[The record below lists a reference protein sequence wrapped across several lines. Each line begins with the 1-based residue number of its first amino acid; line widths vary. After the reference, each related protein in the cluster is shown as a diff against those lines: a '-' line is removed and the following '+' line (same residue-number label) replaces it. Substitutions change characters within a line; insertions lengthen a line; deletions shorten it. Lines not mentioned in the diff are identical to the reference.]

1 LSDQRITQLTSL
13 PQASVAAT
21 DVLPIADVSASQ
33 TKKVTAKDLVS
44 AGIALADSST
54 IDLAKLNQSST
65 TKLGTTALVDDAV
78 TAAKLADSSSV
89 YTGTSAPT
97 TDNFQGRGYYNTSSG
112 NFQVYNA
119 GSFAAVNATVADS
132 AVTTAKIAD
141 GAVTTAKA
149 SNLGTAA
156 LADNAVTYA
165 KIQNVSA
172 TDKLL
177 GRSTA
182 GAGSVEEV
190 SCTAA
195 GRSLLSG
202 ADAAAQRA
210 TLGLGSLA
218 TQSATVS
225 GTHSGTSS
233 GTNTGDQTIT
243 LTGDVTGSGTGSFA
257 ATVAT
262 GAVTETKLGALSVS
276 TAKLQDDAV
285 TGAKLGDS
293 SSMVVASAPPTGSG
307 AFVGQQWMNTST
319 GLEYTWNGTTWQRQA
334 AVNTIS
340 ITETTPLAFAVS
352 YPDNFSASVSVT
364 LDTQAANKIWAGP
377 TTGSDAAPTFR
388 ALIPTDLPSATG
400 STQGIIQPG
409 SGLSVSSGT
418 LNHSNTVTAGTYTKL
433 TVDAQGHTTAGTTL
447 SATDIPSL
455 DASKI
460 TTGTFATALVA
471 NDAITG
477 GKLADYSTTRIGE
490 ALPTAEYIGQFF
502 FNPLDKNIYLWD
514 GNVWQPVGVSLGE
527 LIFAGTYNA
536 STNRVASVTTT
547 GSAVGLAVGSPLP
560 NPSSV
565 FTSYYVV
572 VSISGTGTS
581 PAPAEPLAPPD
592 IILCDG
598 AAWTQIDVSST
609 YVAQTA
615 ANVGFTPAGTI
626 GSTNVQSA
634 VEEVA
639 TESANATNL
648 TSGTVAVARGG
659 TNVSSYT
666 KGDILAASA
675 ATTLTKL
682 TAGTNGQVLRANSAT
697 ATGLEWGTDY
707 VGTVTSVSG
716 SGAISVATGTT
727 TPAISVSSAST
738 SAAGVVQLSDS
749 TSATSSVLAATSTA
763 VKSAYD
769 LANAALPKAG
779 GTVTG
784 DINLDT
790 GVSLVFEGTTADAFE
805 TTLTVVDPTADR
817 TLYLPNI
824 NGTLISS
831 GDTATVT
838 NTMLAGSIADTKLS
852 TISTA
857 GKVSNSATT
866 AASTNTLSAIVSR
879 DSSGNFSAGT
889 ITAALTGNASTATTL
904 ATARNIQ
911 GVSFNGSADVTVVT
925 AGTGISVTGTAVA
938 NTGVLSVNGST
949 GAITGLLT
957 TATAASTYAPLAS
970 PSLTGVPIAPTAAVD
985 TNTTQLA
992 TTAYVLAQASAT
1004 TPVIDGTATIGT
1016 STRFARADHIHPTD
1030 TTRAPLASPTFTGTV
1045 TIPAGASITGYLT
1058 TATAASTYAALATA
1072 QTFTAAQRG
1081 TVSAVGAVAAGT
1093 TTLDF
1098 ATANNF
1104 SLTLP
1109 AGGTVSL
1116 GNPTNQTAGQ
1126 SGVITITQNGTTAAV
1141 VTYGGNWKFQSGA
1154 PSVSTT
1160 LSSVNVIAYYVESA
1174 TRITAQLLTNT
1185 IS

>member
-1 LSDQRITQLTSL
+1 MADQRITQLTAL
-13 PQASVAAT
+13 AKASVAAT
-21 DVLPIADVSASQ
+21 DVLPIADISASE
-33 TKKVTAKDLVS
+33 TKKVTAKDLVD
-44 AGIALADSST
+44 AGLDLIDVSS
-54 IDLAKLNQSST
+54 IDLDKLDQSST
-65 TKLGTTALVDDAV
+65 TKLGATALATGAV
-78 TAAKLADSSSV
+78 TAAKLANSSSI
-89 YTGTSAPT
+89 YIGATAPT
-97 TDNFQGRGYYNTSSG
+97 TGNFEGRGWLNSSTNVLSVYSSG
-112 NFQVYNA
+112 AFVLA
-119 GSFAAVNATVADS
+119 SASVGTGSVG
-132 AVTTAKIAD
+132 TTALAD
-141 GAVTTAKA
+141 GSVTTAKA

-156 LADNAVTYA
+156 LADAAVTYA

-172 TDKLL
+172 TGKVL

-182 GAGSVEEV
+182 GAGVVEEID
-190 SCTAA
+190 CTSA
-195 GRSLLSG
+195 GRSLIAG

-210 TLGLGSLA
+210 TLGLGTLA
-218 TQSATVS
+218 TQSGTVS

-257 ATVAT
+257 TTVANSAVTEAKLAALSVAT
-262 GAVTETKLGALSVS
+262 G
-276 TAKLQDDAV
+276 KLQDDAV
-285 TGAKLGDS
+285 TAAKLADS
-293 SSMVVASAPPTGSG
+293 SSTVVASTPPAGSG
-307 AFVGQQWMNTST
+307 AFVGQQWLNTSN
-319 GLEYTWNGTTWQRQA
+319 GLEYTWNGSAWQRQA
-334 AVNTIS
+334 AVNTLTV
-340 ITETTPLAFAVS
+340 TETTPLAFAVT
-352 YPDNFSASVSVT
+352 YPDNFSAAIDVT
-364 LDTQAANKIWAGP
+364 VDTQAANQVWAGP
-377 TTGSDAAPTFR
+377 TSGSNAAPTFR
-388 ALIPTDLPSATG
+388 ALTPADLPSATG
-400 STQGIIQPG
+400 STQGIVQPG
-409 SGLSVSSGT
+409 SGLAVSSGVI
-418 LNHSNTVTAGTYTKL
+418 NHSNTVTAGTYTKL
-433 TVDAQGHTTAGTTL
+433 TVDAQGHATAGTTL
-447 SATDIPSL
+447 STSDIPSL

-572 VSISGTGTS
+572 VSIGGTGTS

-666 KGDILAASA
+666 KGDLLAASA
-675 ATTLTKL
+675 STTLTKL
-682 TAGTNGQVLRANSAT
+682 TVGTNGQVLRANSAT

-707 VGTVTSVSG
+707 VGTVTSVTG
-716 SGAISVATGTT
+716 TAPISVATGTT

-831 GDTATVT
+831 GDTGTVT

-866 AASTNTLSAIVSR
+866 ATSANTLSAIVAR
-879 DSSGNFSAGT
+879 DASGNFSAGT

-938 NTGVLSVNGST
+938 NTGVLSVNGNT

-970 PSLTGVPIAPTAAVD
+970 PSLTGVPVAPTAAVD

-1004 TPVIDGTATIGT
+1004 TPVINGTATIGT

-1045 TIPAGASITGYLT
+1045 TIPAGASITGY
-1058 TATAASTYAALATA
+1058 AALATA

-1081 TVSAVGAVAAGT
+1081 GVSALTSGATITPDFAVAQ
-1093 TTLDF
+1093 
-1098 ATANNF
+1098 NF
-1104 SLTLP
+1104 SLTLGIN
-1109 AGGTVSL
+1109 ATL
-1116 GNPTNQTAGQ
+1116 ANPTNLVAGQ
-1126 SGVITITQNGTTAAV
+1126 SGVIVITNTSYTLAYGT
-1141 VTYGGNWKFQSGA
+1141 YWKFPGGTAPTLTTSGTD
-1154 PSVSTT
+1154 V
-1160 LSSVNVIAYYVESA
+1160 LAYYVDSS
-1174 TRITAQLLTNT
+1174 TRITARMV
-1185 IS
+1185 SDVK